1 MSKKKKK
8 KLDQLEQL
16 QDEIEVDTLF
26 HSLSQNEGNETRES
40 KEQNQANIFQREI
53 DHPKAMRRQ
62 NEQEEKK
69 EQVKKEVERVR
80 KETRKKTYKS
90 NFLTAFLLFITM
102 VLETCYLGYNIIYM
116 TEEKNQLFLI
126 INSVILL
133 IITGSFGLGM
143 FVKKERGRRVM
154 NVITSL
160 LLVAAIGFNILV
172 ATDTIQ
178 LPTKS
183 VVLDFRNQQV
193 IKAMKWANSHNINL
207 TTKYEYSDEFETN
220 TIMKQSVEPDT
231 LTSKVKSMEVV
242 VSNGPNYDLEV
253 NIPDMIGWNIDDVV
267 EVIKKNKMDHVTID
281 YEFRDDITRDEEFEQ
296 NKSGNMKRSDE
307 LKLKFSLGREE
318 DLEPVEL
325 KDLTDMEEFDATLW
339 LKRNGIQYD
348 IIYEYNDDVEKGNV
362 IKTDP
367 KKGTV
372 IKQSEMKI
380 KLYISKGKKITAPD
394 FTTMSL
400 EEIEEWANQN
410 HMKINYSS
418 EYSNSV
424 KIGKVIRA
432 SVQKGDTIDEGTTIH
447 IITSKGPLKMISYGD
462 NDVDKIRSFANENGL
477 QFVLNEEFNNDVE
490 KGKII
495 SVDKKPGQTLSQTET
510 ITVVVSLGKKRS
522 IPNFI
527 GMTRSEAK
535 NACDNNGLSCTF
547 NYAYSTKTKDTV
559 INQNK
564 TAGSEVSEGT
574 NVILTISNG
583 KQSTSS
589 SGGNNSSGGSN
600 NGNNNGGNSSPSPSP
615 DPEPV
620 CDRNDTVRVYINP
633 TIGDASATAR
643 NLDSR
648 IHWNVVYVSRADYSE
663 SASIGMVIAADVA
676 KYDGQYLNKCDTY
689 TIHIFNS

>member
-26 HSLSQNEGNETRES
+26 HSLSQNEENETRES
-40 KEQNQANIFQREI
+40 KEKNQANIFQREI
-53 DHPKAMRRQ
+53 DHPKAMRKQ

-143 FVKKERGRRVM
+143 FVKKDRGRRVM

-564 TAGSEVSEGT
+564 TAGSEVAEGT

-600 NGNNNGGNSSPSPSP
+600 NGNNNGGNSSPGPSP

>member
-143 FVKKERGRRVM
+143 FVKKDRGRRVM

-172 ATDTIQ
+172 TTDTIQ

-348 IIYEYNDDVEKGNV
+348 IIYEYNDDVEKGKV

-600 NGNNNGGNSSPSPSP
+600 NGNNNGGNSSPGPSP

>member
-143 FVKKERGRRVM
+143 FVKKDRGRRVM

-564 TAGSEVSEGT
+564 TAGSEVAEGT

-600 NGNNNGGNSSPSPSP
+600 NGNNNGGNSSPGPSP

>member
-143 FVKKERGRRVM
+143 FVKKDRGRRVM

-462 NDVDKIRSFANENGL
+462 DDVDKIRSFANENGL

-564 TAGSEVSEGT
+564 TAGSEVAEGT

-600 NGNNNGGNSSPSPSP
+600 NGNNNGGNSSPGPSP